1 MFELFIYRE
10 ERRGRKVGWN
20 GTVLVLRALYACW
33 GGGKGKLS
41 PVRLYVMFII

>member
-1 MFELFIYRE
+1 MFELFIYRG
-10 ERRGRKVGWN
+10 ERLAGT

-33 GGGKGKLS
+33 GGGKGELS